1 MMLDA
6 SRKQNATLDA
16 RWVMRECMSVDGEGV
31 VEDDAVEVD
40 GPAKEETAWAA
51 EVPAAEAAAGA
62 EAGPPVS
69 PRASNDNGEEDGED
83 SQS

>member
-16 RWVMRECMSVDGEGV
+16 RWVMRECMSVDDEGV

-40 GPAKEETAWAA
+40 GPAKEETA
-51 EVPAAEAAAGA
+51 
-62 EAGPPVS
+62 
-69 PRASNDNGEEDGED
+69 
-83 SQS
+83 